1 MSGTGSGVGVGSGSG
16 GESSV
21 TGGPKLT
28 NCCRCNRTG
37 SCRLCRCAKARRL
50 CDKCLPGNHGRCQN
64 RPARGAL
71 PSRPNQSPA
80 VTATASCVVSAG
92 SVTWSSCPVLP
103 ALFHPS
109 TPLHHPTRLQL
120 PPLFLLNGALLSWG
134 IRRGPWAPHWITL
147 SKGLLSFQLG
157 PLCLLLKLLSSI
169 TSPRVLEMI
178 GLS

>member
-1 MSGTGSGVGVGSGSG
+1 MMAERAERVNKRRRASEESSRTGTESSIGVGSDVGVRRVVGGEPSVSGTGSGVGVGSGGG

-37 SCRLCRCAKARRL
+37 SCRLCRCAKAGRL

-80 VTATASCVVSAG
+80 VTATASCVVCGFSY
-92 SVTWSSCPVLP
+92 SCQ
-103 ALFHPS
+103 F
-109 TPLHHPTRLQL
+109 
-120 PPLFLLNGALLSWG
+120 
-134 IRRGPWAPHWITL
+134 
-147 SKGLLSFQLG
+147 K
-157 PLCLLLKLLSSI
+157 
-169 TSPRVLEMI
+169 
-178 GLS
+178 